1 MSTIGADI
9 KEALA
14 DAGGAFTILRE
25 AGNVSGEYGTY
36 EPTSQAT
43 KPITLEHFRHGALA
57 YNTDVVAGDVIE
69 LDETSERFLIMNKL
83 PMLSGDAITKHESV
97 FYKCNIANG
106 ELLRPSGEV
115 RDNQYHKETR
125 WDPIKTDCDAMQVAA
140 LYGNSLEDEEE
151 MAMLG
156 LRKDETYLPHSVGAQ
171 VLDRWQ
177 PVSGEYYQV
186 STVEHRRFPGVDVLI
201 VEEDHR

>member
-36 EPTSQAT
+36 QPTSQAT
-43 KPITLEHFRHGALA
+43 KPITLEHFRHGALS
-57 YNTDVVAGDVIE
+57 YDTEVVAGNVIE
-69 LDETSERFLIMNKL
+69 FDETSERFLIMNKL
-83 PMLSGDAITKHESV
+83 PMLSGDAITKHEAV

-106 ELLRPSGEV
+106 VLSRPSGEV
-115 RDNQYHKETR
+115 RDDQYHKETV

-140 LYGNSLEDEEE
+140 LYGNSLDDEEE
-151 MAMLG
+151 MALIG
-156 LRKDETYLPHSVGAQ
+156 LRRDEVYLPHSVGAQ
-171 VLDRWQ
+171 ALDRFQ
-177 PVSGEYYQV
+177 SASGEYYMID
-186 STVEHRRFPGVDVLI
+186 TVEARRFPGVDVLM
-201 VEEDHR
+201 VQEDHR

>member
-1 MSTIGADI
+1 
-9 KEALA
+9 
-14 DAGGAFTILRE
+14 
-25 AGNVSGEYGTY
+25 
-36 EPTSQAT
+36 
-43 KPITLEHFRHGALA
+43 
-57 YNTDVVAGDVIE
+57 
-69 LDETSERFLIMNKL
+69 
-83 PMLSGDAITKHESV
+83 MLSGDEITKYEVV

-115 RDNQYHKETR
+115 RDDQYHKEIK
-125 WDPIKTDCDAMQVAA
+125 WNPIKTDCDAMQVAA
-140 LYGNSLEDEEE
+140 LYGNSLEDEDE

-156 LRKDETYLPHSVGAQ
+156 LRKDEVFLPHSVGAQ

-186 STVEHRRFPGVDVLI
+186 STVEARRFPAVDVLI